1 MLEQKKVYVVGGILV
16 IFFAINLA
24 GSPVRADEPSLAGL
38 MKREYNGRNL
48 RIVKTLEKNSV
59 YTRYQIA
66 YKSDDL
72 SISGIMNLPKG
83 AGPFPVL
90 ILNHGFID
98 PKIYTSGRG
107 LKREQDYLARHGYIV
122 IHPDYRNH
130 AFSDKDPDDLAG
142 FRLGYAIDAI
152 NCIMAVKNSSYK
164 YFNKDKIGLLG
175 HSMGG
180 GVVLNIL
187 VTRPDLAKAA
197 VLFAPVSADYR
208 DNFTRWLWRRKH
220 HPEIA
225 EGIIAKY
232 GSPESNPSFWAGL
245 SAVNYLDRIK
255 APVMINHGLADES
268 VPIAWSDKL
277 AQWLKAKGK
286 SVIYYKYP
294 GEHHE
299 FGPLWPLLMQ
309 RTVRFFDQYLKK

>member
-1 MLEQKKVYVVGGILV
+1 MIRLLLLLV
-16 IFFAINLA
+16 LIM
-24 GSPVRADEPSLAGL
+24 PVAAQEPSLPAL
-38 MKREYNGRNL
+38 MARDYNGRDL
-48 RIVKTLEKNSV
+48 TLKKVLASNSV
-59 YTRYQIA
+59 YTRYLIT

-72 SISGIMNLPKG
+72 TISGIMNRPKG

-98 PKIYTSGRG
+98 PSIYTNGRG

-130 AFSDKDPDDLAG
+130 AFSDKDPNDLAG

-152 NCIMAVKNSSYK
+152 NCIMAVKNSDK
-164 YFNKDKIGLLG
+164 PYFNKDKIGLLG

-180 GVVLNIL
+180 GVVLNVL
-187 VTRPDLAKAA
+187 VTKPELAQAA

-220 HPEIA
+220 HPEVA
-225 EGIIAKY
+225 EKIIAKY
-232 GSPESNPSFWAGL
+232 GSPESNPEFWAGL

-255 APVMINHGLADES
+255 APIMLNHGTADQS
-268 VPIAWSDKL
+268 VPFDWSLRLEKE
-277 AQWLKAKGK
+277 LKDHGK
-286 SVIYYKYP
+286 SVVFYQYP

-299 FGPLWPLLMQ
+299 FGPQWPLLMQ
-309 RTVRFFDQYLKK
+309 RTVKFFDQYLK